1 MRQICRGARALCIR
15 IRPKQW
21 PMPATAAEI
30 AVLYGRGM
38 WPGRMP
44 KANFVFYSCSAQSL
58 LRRSVTVSGLNNLK
72 NALRMY
78 RQDLMSVWL
87 SSIWTTIKGSECRSL
102 TQTNKT
108 KTNKAYIPSSLQ
120 ARELVWAGKVLF
132 PKGIK
137 CSPSSLRPKHRCR
150 LGRQFEEI
158 KQKKE
163 KRRHARRT
171 IQFNFV
177 QGRRNL
183 SYAVERGKKTQC
195 DDLRSS

>member
-1 MRQICRGARALCIR
+1 MYQN
-15 IRPKQW
+15 
-21 PMPATAAEI
+21 TAQTVVNADHSSRNCGIVWERY
-30 AVLYGRGM
+30 V
-38 WPGRMP
+38 PVGRMT
-44 KANFVFYSCSAQSL
+44 KANFVFLSCSAQSL

-72 NALRMY
+72 SASRMY
-78 RQDLMSVWL
+78 RQALMSVWL

-108 KTNKAYIPSSLQ
+108 ETNKAYIPSSLQ

-137 CSPSSLRPKHRCR
+137 CSPSSLLPKHCSWATIRR
-150 LGRQFEEI
+150 NQA
-158 KQKKE
+158 QKKE

-183 SYAVERGKKTQC
+183 SDAIERGKKTQC